1 MNANA
6 KAPLLNIANV
16 LTMVRIVLV
25 PVLIILLVVDAEPSG
40 AGVLQ
45 PLESGDGIL
54 RWAAAGVFAVA
65 MATDVIDG
73 DLARKRNLITDFGKI
88 ADPIADKLLIGAAL
102 VMLSLLGELPWW
114 VTALILIRELGITA
128 LRLMMLRT
136 QVMPAS
142 RGGKLKTLLQTAGLQ
157 LMLLPLAVI
166 AGWLAEVSFWI
177 MMAALVVTVITGI
190 DYLLQAMRI
199 RRAARGGS

>member
-25 PVLIILLVVDAEPSG
+25 PVFIILLVVDAEPSG

-45 PLESGDGIL
+45 PLESGDGIW

-65 MATDVIDG
+65 MATDAVDG

-114 VTALILIRELGITA
+114 VTVLILIRELGITA

-166 AGWLAEVSFWI
+166 AGWLADVSFWI
-177 MMAALVVTVITGI
+177 MMAALVVTVVTGI
-190 DYLLQAMRI
+190 DYLIQAMRI

>member
-25 PVLIILLVVDAEPSG
+25 PVFIILLVVDAEPSG

-45 PLESGDGIL
+45 PLESGDGIW

-65 MATDVIDG
+65 MATDAVDG

-114 VTALILIRELGITA
+114 VTVLILIRELGITA

-166 AGWLAEVSFWI
+166 AGWLADVSFWI
-177 MMAALVVTVITGI
+177 MMAALVVTVVTGI
-190 DYLLQAMRI
+190 DYLIQAMHI